1 MVCRSKQ
8 RGEEAL
14 EEIKKESGND
24 VCCFKEKVKIVV
36 YRKTG
41 TDAYATHTL
50 MVLGEG
56 TVKES
61 RTLF

>member
-24 VCCFKEKVKIVV
+24 VCCFKKQKVKIVV
-36 YRKTG
+36 
-41 TDAYATHTL
+41 H
-50 MVLGEG
+50 
-56 TVKES
+56 
-61 RTLF
+61 RTLQGCGGSRKLLI